1 MDYVRG
7 ALLALAVFWALQ
19 LVGSWFQMRR
29 CRDAVRDAARQW
41 HSGSLGVG
49 SCKVRFGR
57 GAIAIVVLSDDRQV
71 RQFLS
76 MSGLTVFSPFR
87 QHDGF
92 SGLSS
97 EAFIAQLH
105 SCGLRRSI
113 VQAATDA
120 LERAQRAADE
130 QATAQVIENATEQAT
145 APRTAEGRAADPPAA
160 AKTHLADVPA

>member
-29 CRDAVRDAARQW
+29 YRDAVRDAARQW
-41 HSGSLGVG
+41 QSGYLGVG

-57 GAIAIVVLSDDRQV
+57 GAIAIVVLSGDLRV

-76 MSGLTVFSPFR
+76 MSGLTVFSQFR

-92 SGLSS
+92 SGLSI
-97 EAFIAQLH
+97 EEFTAWLND
-105 SCGLRRSI
+105 CRLRRSI
-113 VQAATDA
+113 VQAAADA
-120 LERAQRAADE
+120 LDRALQTAAE
-130 QATAQVIENATEQAT
+130 H
-145 APRTAEGRAADPPAA
+145 TAEAHPADARSADKPAVG
-160 AKTHLADVPA
+160 KTAHVTEVPA